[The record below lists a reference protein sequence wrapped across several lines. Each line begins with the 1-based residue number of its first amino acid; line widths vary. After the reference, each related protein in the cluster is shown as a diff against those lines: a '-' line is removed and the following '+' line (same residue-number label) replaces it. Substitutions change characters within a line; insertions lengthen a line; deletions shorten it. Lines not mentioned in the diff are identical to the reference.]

1 MDRVTETTARREAGP
16 AFGMGLLGEMQVS
29 QLHLH

>member
-1 MDRVTETTARREAGP
+1 MDRVTETTVRREAGP
-16 AFGMGLLGEMQVS
+16 AFGLLGEMQVS